1 MLILEEQLSKGA
13 YSPSERTPNDSLS
26 VYVKAKVNRMVFLRS
41 VRLRLRSLGERY
53 IKEIC
58 SSVMTGFAGF

>member
-1 MLILEEQLSKGA
+1 MRNHRANEQL
-13 YSPSERTPNDSLS
+13 RTPKERKSEGEPNG
-26 VYVKAKVNRMVFLRS
+26 FLRL
-41 VRLRLRSLGERY
+41 VRRRLRSLGERY